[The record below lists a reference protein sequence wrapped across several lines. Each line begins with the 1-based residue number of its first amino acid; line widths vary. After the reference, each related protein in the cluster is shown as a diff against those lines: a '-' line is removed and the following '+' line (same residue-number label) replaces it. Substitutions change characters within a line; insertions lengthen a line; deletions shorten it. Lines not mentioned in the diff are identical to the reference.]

1 MRFLN
6 VHDLIRREED
16 FMSRFIPWC
25 VAAVLISASTG
36 HAQPPNGQLPQ
47 RWILAGDSIQAQVF
61 GNAEFNLP
69 GGDARDLT
77 AAIIMQD
84 TGVAIQNVSSPGATM
99 TTNGFLPGLHDQ
111 QAMVSYID
119 GFFGATGI
127 IITIGVNDAGGSVSA
142 NQYRTD
148 YASLVTVALQA
159 GLTVVCVP
167 PLNEPGEVADVN
179 VSRRFAFQIATYFA
193 CTGAG
198 VPPENIFNPAAV
210 GIVPD
215 PADPAKRR
223 LFASSSVNGQ
233 LQLDSIHLSSA
244 GHRLFADRLI
254 DFMVG
259 RGFWRRR

>member
-1 MRFLN
+1 MA
-6 VHDLIRREED
+6 
-16 FMSRFIPWC
+16 RFIQLC
-25 VAAVLISASTG
+25 AACATLAVASAG
-36 HAQPPNGQLPQ
+36 HAQAPTGQLPQ

-61 GNAEFNLP
+61 GNAELNLP

-99 TTNGFLPGLHDQ
+99 TTTTVFAGLKDQ
-111 QAMVSYID
+111 RAMVSFID

-127 IITIGVNDAGGSVSA
+127 IITIGVNDASGTVSA
-142 NQYRTD
+142 DTYRTD
-148 YASLVTVALQA
+148 YASLVSFALSA
-159 GLTVVCVP
+159 GLQVVCVV
-167 PLNEPGEVADVN
+167 PLNEPDEVADIS

-198 VPPENIFNPAAV
+198 VPAANIFNPAAV

-223 LFASSSVNGQ
+223 LFASSRSNGQ
-233 LQLDSIHLSSA
+233 LVLDNIHLSPA
-244 GHRLFADRLI
+244 GHRLFADQLI
-254 DFMVG
+254 DFMVA

>member
-1 MRFLN
+1 MQL
-6 VHDLIRREED
+6 
-16 FMSRFIPWC
+16 C
-25 VAAVLISASTG
+25 VTGATLAIASAA
-36 HAQPPNGQLPQ
+36 HAQVPSGQLPQ

-61 GNAEFNLP
+61 GNAELGLP

-99 TTNGFLPGLHDQ
+99 TTTTVFAGLKDQ
-111 QAMVSYID
+111 QPMVSFID

-127 IITIGVNDAGGSVSA
+127 IITIGVNDAGGSVSSST
-142 NQYRTD
+142 YPSD
-148 YASLVTVALQA
+148 YASLVAFALRA
-159 GLTVVCVP
+159 GLQVVCVP
-167 PLNEPGEVADVN
+167 PLNEPNEVADIT

-198 VPPENIFNPAAV
+198 VPANNIFNPAAV

-223 LFASSSVNGQ
+223 LFASSIVNGQ

-254 DFMVG
+254 DFMVA

>member
-1 MRFLN
+1 
-6 VHDLIRREED
+6 
-16 FMSRFIPWC
+16 MSRFVVL
-25 VAAVLISASTG
+25 VASAMLATTTAV
-36 HAQPPNGQLPQ
+36 HAQAPNAQLPQ

-77 AAIIMQD
+77 ASIVMQD

-99 TTNGFLPGLHDQ
+99 TTTTVFAGLKDQ
-111 QAMVSYID
+111 QAMVSFID

-127 IITIGVNDAGGSVSA
+127 IITIGVNDSGGTV
-142 NQYRTD
+142 NVNTYRAD
-148 YASLVTVALQA
+148 YSGLVAFALQH
-159 GLTVVCVP
+159 GLQVVCVP
-167 PLNEPGEVADVN
+167 PLNEPNEVADVN
-179 VSRRFAFQIATYFA
+179 VSRRFAFQIATVFA

-198 VPPENIFNPAAV
+198 VPAANIFNPAAV

-223 LFASSSVNGQ
+223 LFASSMANGQ
-233 LQLDSIHLSSA
+233 LQLDNVHLSPA

>member
-1 MRFLN
+1 
-6 VHDLIRREED
+6 
-16 FMSRFIPWC
+16 
-25 VAAVLISASTG
+25 VAGATLAIASTG
-36 HAQPPNGQLPQ
+36 HAQVPNGQLPQ

-99 TTNGFLPGLHDQ
+99 TTTTVFAGLKDQ
-111 QAMVSYID
+111 QAMVSFID

-127 IITIGVNDAGGSVSA
+127 IITIGVNDSGGSVSSST
-142 NQYRTD
+142 YVSD
-148 YASLVTVALQA
+148 YSSLVAFALRA
-159 GLTVVCVP
+159 GLQVVCVP
-167 PLNEPGEVADVN
+167 PLNEPNEVPDIN
-179 VSRRFAFQIATYFA
+179 VSRRFAFQLATFFA

-198 VPPENIFNPAAV
+198 VPAENFFNPAAV

-223 LFASSSVNGQ
+223 LFASSSANGQ
-233 LQLDSIHLSSA
+233 IQLDNIHLSSA
-244 GHRLFADRLI
+244 GHRMFADRLI
-254 DFMVG
+254 DFMVA